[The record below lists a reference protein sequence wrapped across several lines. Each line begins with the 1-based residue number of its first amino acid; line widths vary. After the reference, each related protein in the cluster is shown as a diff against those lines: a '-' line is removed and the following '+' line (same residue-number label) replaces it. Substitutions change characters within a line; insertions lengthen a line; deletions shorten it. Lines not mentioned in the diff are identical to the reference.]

1 MPRIDGSFGEGGGQI
16 LRTALALSSVRKEP
30 IEIHS
35 IRKGRKKPGLQP
47 QHLASVRACAK
58 ICDAKVEGDHLGFTE
73 LKFVPGEL
81 KSGEYTFDVAEEK
94 GSAGSVSLVIQSILL
109 PLLFCPEKCQVTIRG
124 GTHVPFSPP
133 FDYVTRVLLPFVSR
147 IGVKVEAG
155 IVKYGFYP
163 QGGGEVNIRAY
174 PTQRL
179 SGLTLENKGK
189 LVKLTGVSAVAN
201 LPVSIAERQKK
212 TAEQILGQ
220 DKLNPEISVR
230 EVASVGPGTFL
241 FLLAE
246 FENSVAGFSALGE
259 RGKPAEMVAQEACQ
273 SLLDF
278 LRTEAAVEEHL
289 ADQILPFLALAKE
302 ESSFTVS
309 KVTSHLLTNVWVV
322 EKFKTS
328 KIRVDGRV
336 GEFGRIRITVS
347 Q

>member
-16 LRTALALSSVRKEP
+16 LRTALALACVRKEP
-30 IEIHS
+30 IEIYN

-58 ICDAKVEGDHLGFTE
+58 ICDARVEGDYLGSTE
-73 LKFVPGEL
+73 LKFVPGDL
-81 KSGEYTFDVAEEK
+81 KSGEHTFDVAEEK
-94 GSAGSVSLVIQSILL
+94 GSAGSVSLVVQSILV
-109 PLLFCPEKCQVTIRG
+109 PLLFCPEECQVTIRG

-147 IGVKVEAG
+147 IGVKAEAK
-155 IVKYGFYP
+155 ISKCGFYP
-163 QGGGEVNIRAY
+163 QGGGEVYIRTY

-189 LVKLTGVSAVAN
+189 LVNLTGVSAVAN
-201 LPVSIAERQKK
+201 LPVSVAERQKK
-212 TAEQILGQ
+212 KAEQILGQ
-220 DKLNPEISVR
+220 EKLEPEISTT
-230 EVASVGPGTFL
+230 EVSSVGTGTYF
-241 FLLAE
+241 FLLVE

-278 LRTEAAVEEHL
+278 LKTEAAVEEHL

-302 ESSFTVS
+302 ESRFTVS
-309 KVTSHLLTNVWVV
+309 KITSHLLTNVWVV

-336 GEFGRIRITVS
+336 GEYGRIRITPS